1 PPHTP
6 KFVNLSDFK
15 KRAKRPEFPRS
26 LARQVQLE
34 ASIYFAG
41 CFGFKDMRVTK
52 AKRILAVCLLAVL
65 GVGGGVARSTRAQEG
80 DAPGSKRK
88 VRVMGKPQY
97 PELAKKLN
105 LTGVV
110 KVEVTIGAD
119 GKVKRTRVV
128 GGHPV
133 LAAEAERA
141 AMQSEFEPG
150 PKETTEVIEFRFG
163 PQ

>member
-1 PPHTP
+1 M
-6 KFVNLSDFK
+6 
-15 KRAKRPEFPRS
+15 
-26 LARQVQLE
+26 QLH
-34 ASIYFAG
+34 AGIYFAG
-41 CFGFKDMRVTK
+41 GFGFKDMRVTK

-65 GVGGGVARSTRAQEG
+65 GVGSGGALSTRAQEG

-88 VRVMGKPQY
+88 VRVMGKAQY

-110 KVEVTIGAD
+110 KIEVTIGAD
-119 GKVKRTRVV
+119 GKVKRTHVV

-133 LAAEAERA
+133 LATEAERA

-150 PKETTEVIEFRFG
+150 PKETSEVIEFKFG

>member
-1 PPHTP
+1 MQA
-6 KFVNLSDFK
+6 F
-15 KRAKRPEFPRS
+15 
-26 LARQVQLE
+26 
-34 ASIYFAG
+34 YFAG
-41 CFGFKDMRVTK
+41 RFGFKDMRVTK

-65 GVGGGVARSTRAQEG
+65 GIGSGVAPSTRAQEG

-110 KVEVTIGAD
+110 KIEVTIGAD
-119 GKVKRTRVV
+119 GKVKRTHVI

-133 LAAEAERA
+133 LAPEAEKA
-141 AMQSEFEPG
+141 ALQSEFEPG
-150 PKETTEVIEFRFG
+150 PRETSEVIEFKFG
-163 PQ
+163 SQ

>member
-1 PPHTP
+1 
-6 KFVNLSDFK
+6 VGWY
-15 KRAKRPEFPRS
+15 EFPYR
-26 LARQVQLE
+26 LAREVQLE
-34 ASIYFAG
+34 AGIYFAG
-41 CFGFKDMRVTK
+41 HFDFKDMIVTK

-65 GVGGGVARSTRAQEG
+65 GIGSGVALSIRAQEG

-88 VRVMGKPQY
+88 VRVIGKPQY

-110 KVEVTIGAD
+110 KIEVTIGAD
-119 GKVKRTRVV
+119 GKVKRTHVV

-133 LAAEAERA
+133 LATEAERA